1 MSTSNSGPKR
11 PYATLDLRATE
22 IKVTPITTQATVA
35 NPSAIKPEDVPL
47 PLPAKAYATA
57 SPQASG
63 QAKTSPSAAQAAAA
77 AKAPAP
83 EKVTATISTSN
94 MKKPGRPATMPEAVA
109 VQKRG
114 GFFSHLTAGLIGGA
128 LALGAY
134 AYGLPELQKRGV
146 LPALGLS
153 SAPDFSDRI
162 AKLEAGLKSDAAS
175 KLQAAEARIAAL
187 EKQTGLIGELKE
199 AQSRLVA
206 ETKAALAAS
215 ASDSGAPDQLE
226 RLGAVENKLKA
237 IIDAGANNPNAGRVE
252 QIAALTGKVSDL
264 ETSLATQ
271 LTVLRKAVSGDVE
284 ARVVAVNE
292 AAEAAKSG
300 MQRID
305 RDVASIKTEAAKIDE
320 RVAQLKAEVD
330 KMAEQNKLRQQELAS
345 LKVDLD
351 GAKSASAKPADVASA
366 VAPVTKKIAELEKG
380 LQTVAAS
387 EQTRQSNAERVV
399 LALEL
404 QNLKRA
410 LDRGAK
416 YDAELAEVEKAAGGK
431 FDLAALAKFKQ
442 AGVPTLADLTRDFR
456 SSASTIIDADAG
468 VPTTTVVDRLL
479 AGAKNVVRVRRTD
492 YAPDDK
498 SAEAIAGRIEK
509 ALKDGRL
516 GDVLNEASLLSPKA
530 KDAAQPFLE
539 KVSARATVDRALASL
554 EGQLKTSLS
563 GAPAE
568 PPSKTE

>member
-11 PYATLDLRATE
+11 PYATLDLKASE
-22 IKVTPITTQATVA
+22 IKVTPINNKATA
-35 NPSAIKPEDVPL
+35 ESTPAIKPEDVPL
-47 PLPAKAYATA
+47 PLAAKAYATA
-57 SPQASG
+57 SPAS
-63 QAKTSPSAAQAAAA
+63 TPSPSAAQAAAA
-77 AKAPAP
+77 AKSPAP
-83 EKVTATISTSN
+83 EKVSATISTSN
-94 MKKPGRPATMPEAVA
+94 MKKAGGSAMPEYVT

-128 LALGAY
+128 LALGTY
-134 AYGLPELQKRGV
+134 AYGLPELHKRGLV
-146 LPALGLS
+146 PALGVA

-162 AKLEAGLKSDAAS
+162 AKLEAGLKSDAAA
-175 KLQAAEARIAAL
+175 KLQAAETRIAAL
-187 EKQTGLIGELKE
+187 EKQSGLIGELKD

-215 ASDSGAPDQLE
+215 ASDKGGPDQLE
-226 RLGAVENKLKA
+226 RLTALETKLKA
-237 IIDAGANNPNAGRVE
+237 MTDAGASNPNAGRVE
-252 QIAALTGKVSDL
+252 QLAALTGKVSDL

-271 LTVLRKAVSGDVE
+271 LAAMRKTVSGDVE
-284 ARVVAVNE
+284 ARVVAATE

-300 MQRID
+300 MQRLD
-305 RDVASIKTEAAKIDE
+305 RDAASLKTEAAKLDE
-320 RVAQLKAEVD
+320 RLAQLKAEAD
-330 KMAEQNKLRQQELAS
+330 KAAEQNKLRQQELAN
-345 LKVDLD
+345 LKVELD
-351 GAKSASAKPADVASA
+351 GAKAASAKPADVASA
-366 VAPVTKKIAELEKG
+366 VAPVTKKIAEIEKG

-387 EQTRQSNAERVV
+387 EQTRQNNAERVV

-410 LDRGAK
+410 LDRGAT

-442 AGVPTLADLTRDFR
+442 AGVPTVSDLTRDFR
-456 SSASTIIDADAG
+456 TSANTIIDADAG
-468 VPTTTVVDRLL
+468 VPTATVVDRLL

-509 ALKDGRL
+509 ALKEGRL

-539 KVSARATVDRALASL
+539 KVSARATVDKALASL

-568 PPSKTE
+568 PQSKTE

>member
-11 PYATLDLRATE
+11 PYATLDLKATE
-22 IKVTPITTQATVA
+22 IKVSPINNKATAASAATT
-35 NPSAIKPEDVPL
+35 KPEDVPL
-47 PLPAKAYATA
+47 PLPAKAYATP
-57 SPQASG
+57 SPQRA
-63 QAKTSPSAAQAAAA
+63 TA
-77 AKAPAP
+77 AKSPTP

-94 MKKPGRPATMPEAVA
+94 TKQHGGPAAMPETVT

-114 GFFSHLTAGLIGGA
+114 GFFSHLAAGLIGGA
-128 LALGAY
+128 VALGAY
-134 AYGLPELQKRGV
+134 AYGLPELNKRGV
-146 LPALGLS
+146 LPALGIS
-153 SAPDFSDRI
+153 GAPDFSDRI
-162 AKLEAGLKSDAAS
+162 AKLEAGIKSDAAS

-187 EKQTGLIGELKE
+187 EKQTGLIGEIKE

-215 ASDSGAPDQLE
+215 ASDKGGPDQLE
-226 RLGAVENKLKA
+226 RLTAVENKLKS

-271 LTVLRKAVSGDVE
+271 LTALRKNVSGDVE
-284 ARVVAVNE
+284 ARVVAANE
-292 AAEAAKSG
+292 AAETAKSG

-330 KMAEQNKLRQQELAS
+330 KTAEQNKLRQQELAN

-380 LQTVAAS
+380 LQSVAAS
-387 EQTRQSNAERVV
+387 EQTRQNNAERVV

-431 FDLAALAKFKQ
+431 FDLAALDKFKQ
-442 AGVPTLADLTRDFR
+442 AGVPTVADLTRDFR
-456 SSASTIIDADAG
+456 NSANTIIDADAG
-468 VPTTTVVDRLL
+468 VPTATVVDRLL

-498 SAEAIAGRIEK
+498 SAEAVAGRMEK
-509 ALKDGRL
+509 ALREGRL
-516 GDVLNEASLLSPKA
+516 GDVLNEAGLLSPKA

-539 KVSARATVDRALASL
+539 KVSARATVDKALASL

-568 PPSKTE
+568 PQSKTE

>member
-1 MSTSNSGPKR
+1 
-11 PYATLDLRATE
+11 
-22 IKVTPITTQATVA
+22 
-35 NPSAIKPEDVPL
+35 
-47 PLPAKAYATA
+47 
-57 SPQASG
+57 
-63 QAKTSPSAAQAAAA
+63 
-77 AKAPAP
+77 
-83 EKVTATISTSN
+83 
-94 MKKPGRPATMPEAVA
+94 MPETIA

-114 GFFSHLTAGLIGGA
+114 GFFSHLTAGLVGGA
-128 LALGAY
+128 VALGAY

-146 LPALGLS
+146 LPALGLAS
-153 SAPDFSDRI
+153 SPDFSDRI
-162 AKLEAGLKSDAAS
+162 AKLEAGLKTDAAS
-175 KLQAAEARIAAL
+175 KLQAAETRIAAL

-226 RLGAVENKLKA
+226 RLSGVENKLKA

-271 LTVLRKAVSGDVE
+271 LTALRKNVSGDVE
-284 ARVVAVNE
+284 ARVVAANE

-305 RDVASIKTEAAKIDE
+305 RDVASIKTEAAKLDE
-320 RVAQLKAEVD
+320 HVAQLKAEVD
-330 KMAEQNKLRQQELAS
+330 KTAEQNKLRQQELAS
-345 LKVDLD
+345 LKVELD

-468 VPTTTVVDRLL
+468 VPTTSVVDRLL

-539 KVSARATVDRALASL
+539 KVGARATVDKALASL

-563 GAPAE
+563 GATAE
-568 PPSKTE
+568 PQSKTE